1 MSGFLNVQVN
11 NLYLHKGEEMLKEN
25 KIAVFF
31 DCENVSVKHLQNIYD
46 SLTLKG
52 EIMIAKAYCDW
63 GDSVHK
69 PWRDALSSFAIEA
82 IQVLPNVA
90 HKNAADIKLV
100 IDVMKTICTSTVDSI
115 VIVSS
120 DSDFTALAMEV
131 KANNF
136 EVIGIGEK
144 KTPESLRSAYSSFIQ
159 LPSIVIQKKFD
170 HKVISEIVKIIT
182 NFKGKDKDG
191 FMEVSQIGIY
201 LENNPLIKTSKEYGS
216 KTWGHFIKMNSDIF
230 ILKMGG
236 RRNSTLFVK
245 YR

>member
-1 MSGFLNVQVN
+1 MQVN
-11 NLYLHKGEEMLKEN
+11 NLCLHKGEDMLKEN

-31 DCENVSVKHLQNIYD
+31 DCENISVKHLQNIYG

-52 EIMIAKAYCDW
+52 EVMIAKAYCDW
-63 GDSVHK
+63 GEPVHK

-100 IDVMKTICTSTVDSI
+100 IDVMKTICTSKVDTI

-136 EVIGIGEK
+136 EVLGIGEK
-144 KTPESLRSAYSSFIQ
+144 KTPGSLRSAYSSFIQ
-159 LPSIVIQKKFD
+159 LPSIVIQKKFN
-170 HKVISEIVKIIT
+170 HKVISEIIKIIT
-182 NFKGKDKDG
+182 NFKEKDQDG

-201 LENNPLIKTSKEYGS
+201 LEYSTSIKTSKAYGA
-216 KTWGHFIKMNSDIF
+216 KTWGRFMKMHPDIF
-230 ILKMGG
+230 IFKMGG
-236 RRNSTLFVK
+236 RRNSSLLVK
-245 YR
+245 CR